1 MKYMTPEGPMQIEV
15 PSDMYDAAI
24 QAMENRIRN
33 GQVPGVTDLA
43 EAKNIIRKG
52 HFTYEQARNIARF
65 GTVESIV
72 YDAVN
77 GAIISLSAFGI
88 SAAISFAVAI
98 WNGEDFDKAIKTATH
113 AGLKV
118 GGTAFITAVL
128 SSQLSK
134 AGLNSALVVSS
145 EAIVKVMGPKAS
157 ALLVNAFR
165 SGTNIYGAAAMKS
178 AAKLLRSNAITA
190 GVSFV
195 VLSSVDVVNIFRGRI
210 SSAQLFKN
218 MTNTAASVS
227 GGTAGWV
234 GGAAAGAALGSAVPF
249 IGTAIGGLVGG
260 LAGAFAGGSLAG
272 KASDSLLGMFIE
284 DDVNKMLWIMEE
296 RFKQIAEDYLLS
308 GSEVEQVVES
318 LKNELTG
325 ATLKDM
331 FASNNHRQFANN
343 LLVAHVE
350 NVVQKRRLVRLPSDE
365 QMILGL
371 RGVLEEIADSTI

>member
-1 MKYMTPEGPMQIEV
+1 MQIEV